1 MDSNRTHSLKVLKR
15 SRLVCLFICGYLLF
29 SFPLITIFDRPLFP
43 AGIPLL
49 YLYLF
54 LVWGLLIG
62 AVYLVIRSRRPETTA
77 DAPRSQVS

>member
-1 MDSNRTHSLKVLKR
+1 MNSKMTHPLKVLKR
-15 SRLVCLFICGYLLF
+15 SRLVCIFVFGCLLF

-54 LVWGLLIG
+54 FAWGLLIG
-62 AVYLVIRSRRPETTA
+62 AVYLVTRIRRPR
-77 DAPRSQVS
+77 APAGDRNSRVA